1 MIPVA
6 VSFSSGGALVGQ
18 PSTPEP
24 HHPTATEHDLP
35 PLAAAIERPL
45 LSSDDSVWRLDK
57 ACGRTYSGRVEDIS
71 GAEGARVRTRLTALT
86 HDLLGWAQSRL
97 CEESKEDS

>member
-6 VSFSSGGALVGQ
+6 VSFPSGGALVGQ

-24 HHPTATEHDLP
+24 HHPTAAEH
-35 PLAAAIERPL
+35 ERPL
-45 LSSDDSVWRLDK
+45 LAAAVESPLTSSDDSVWRLDN

-71 GAEGARVRTRLTALT
+71 GAEGARVRTRMTAIT